1 MEIGLFFGSF
11 NPIHTGHL
19 IIANHIL
26 NYTSVSKIWFVV
38 SPQNPLKDAG
48 DLLDAQQR
56 LHLVGLA
63 VNKDERFLVCDVEF
77 QLPKPSYTIDTVH
90 YLQKT
95 YPQNRYRLIIG
106 SDNFLDLPSWKSH
119 ENLIKE
125 AKIIVYLR
133 PGYPIRASTPEIEVL
148 SPAQLDI
155 SSTKIRELIRIG
167 KSVRYMVPDRVFQ
180 EIVSNNY
187 YK

>member
-1 MEIGLFFGSF
+1 MS
-11 NPIHTGHL
+11 
-19 IIANHIL
+19 
-26 NYTSVSKIWFVV
+26 SKKESAEAADRNFVV
-38 SPQNPLKDAG
+38 VASRLPVDRVKGPDGRTDWQTSPGGLVTALEPVMREAGGAWIGWSGDAG
-48 DLLDAQQR
+48 PAPGAFEADG

-77 QLPKPSYTIDTVH
+77 HLPQPSYTIDTFH
-90 YLQKT
+90 HLQKT

-119 ENLIKE
+119 QNLIKE

-133 PGYPIRASTPEIEVL
+133 PGYPIPASTPEIEVL

-155 SSTKIRELIRIG
+155 SSTKIRELIRI
-167 KSVRYMVPDRVFQ
+167 
-180 EIVSNNY
+180 
-187 YK
+187 

>member
-77 QLPKPSYTIDTVH
+77 QLPKPSYTIDTFH

-133 PGYPIRASTPEIEVL
+133 PGYPIPASTPEIEVL

-155 SSTKIRELIRIG
+155 SSTKIRELIRVG
-167 KSVRYMVPDRVFQ
+167 KSVRYMVPDTVFQ
-180 EIVSNNY
+180 EIVSHNY

>member
-26 NYTSVSKIWFVV
+26 NYTSVRKIWFVV
-38 SPQNPLKDAG
+38 SPRNPLKDAA

-56 LHLVGLA
+56 LHLVALA

-77 QLPKPSYTIDTVH
+77 QLPKPSYTIDTFH

-106 SDNFLDLPSWKSH
+106 SDNFLEFPKWRSH
-119 ENLIKE
+119 ENLLKE
-125 AKIIVYLR
+125 ANIIVYLR
-133 PGYPIRASTPEIEVL
+133 PGYPIGTSTPEIEVL
-148 SPAQLDI
+148 SPAQLDL
-155 SSTKIRELIRIG
+155 SSTKIRELIRNG
-167 KSVRYMVPDRVFQ
+167 KSVRYMVPDIVFQ

-187 YK
+187 YQ

>member
-38 SPQNPLKDAG
+38 SPQNPLKDAA

-77 QLPKPSYTIDTVH
+77 QLPKPSYTIDTFH

-95 YPQNRYRLIIG
+95 YPLQ
-106 SDNFLDLPSWKSH
+106 
-119 ENLIKE
+119 
-125 AKIIVYLR
+125 
-133 PGYPIRASTPEIEVL
+133 
-148 SPAQLDI
+148 Q
-155 SSTKIRELIRIG
+155 
-167 KSVRYMVPDRVFQ
+167 
-180 EIVSNNY
+180 
-187 YK
+187 